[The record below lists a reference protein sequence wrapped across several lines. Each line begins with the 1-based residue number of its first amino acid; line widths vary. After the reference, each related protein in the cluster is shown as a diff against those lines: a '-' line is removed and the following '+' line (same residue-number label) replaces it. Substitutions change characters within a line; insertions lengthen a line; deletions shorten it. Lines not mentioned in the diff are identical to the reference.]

1 MAIQNVPLWTVAN
14 VPLSE
19 LLRAT
24 SLAGMTSAALAPAQ
38 IPCDGWTTPEFWRAV
53 DPPTVRACLSRGY
66 RVDDRSPFRR
76 GDPAALGGG
85 GER

>member
-1 MAIQNVPLWTVAN
+1 MAIQNG
-14 VPLSE
+14 PLSE

-24 SLAGMTSAALAPAQ
+24 SLAGKTSAALAPAQ

-53 DPPTVRACLSRGY
+53 DPPTVRACLSP
-66 RVDDRSPFRR
+66 RVPRRRSVPLQE